1 MDIQVYTDKAIIESE
16 ANASLVTLSNVDLSE
31 IVSQVPVGDLL
42 EHMEYSDVMD
52 YYAVN
57 GDE

>member
-1 MDIQVYTDKAIIESE
+1 MDIQVYTDKVIVESE
-16 ANASLVTLSNVDLSE
+16 SNASLVTLSNIDISE
-31 IVSQVPVGDLL
+31 IVGQVRIGDLL

-57 GDE
+57 GNE